1 MLSEKRKV
9 ITELTFISDK
19 QMDKVTNRGHFGPNK
34 TRRYV
39 KGRGQSPSFNSGPG
53 L

>member
-9 ITELTFISDK
+9 IIELTFISNE
-19 QMDKVTNRGHFGPNK
+19 QMDKVTNRDRFGPYK
-34 TRRYV
+34 TRRYA